1 MDIIKIRKNLKYL
14 YSVFRNLSEDLDEL
28 TELAKRTEDYIKE
41 WENELSCFDVFEGFW
56 KEIKPQFVYLKS
68 LKKDT
73 VCLYC
78 KKKLKKDF
86 GAYYDKT
93 TRQIYCS
100 KCKKK
105 LEEL

>member
-14 YSVFRNLSEDLDEL
+14 YSVFRNLSEDIN
-28 TELAKRTEDYIKE
+28 ELAELAERTEEYIEECK
-41 WENELSCFDVFEGFW
+41 NELNSLHIFEGFW

-78 KKKLKKDF
+78 KKKLKKGF